1 MLRINKQGF
10 TLIELM
16 VVIVIIG
23 VLASLAIPRF
33 TEASIKAKVA
43 EAPRVIAS
51 FESAFLAAVAEGSD
65 VANGMSD
72 LIFESPNDPSVAAA
86 GAAAGS
92 KWFAYTGSITSITNA
107 EYIAET
113 RTNIGGGIG
122 GKSLNSTYSDDGTV
136 TNVSF
141 VHSGDL
147 PKKYAPNFSTNLP

>member
-33 TEASIKAKVA
+33 TEASVKAKVA

-51 FESAFLAAVAEGSD
+51 FESAFLAAVAEGIN
-65 VANGMSD
+65 VTQTSD
-72 LIFESPNDPSVAAA
+72 LIFESPAETPT
-86 GAAAGS
+86 GATEGPGS
-92 KWFAYTGSITSITNA
+92 KWFAYSASLTGITNA
-107 EYIAET
+107 EYRAT
-113 RTNIGGGIG
+113 ARANIGGGVG
-122 GKSLNSTYSDDGTV
+122 NKTLNTIYSDDGTQ

-141 VHSGDL
+141 THGGDL
-147 PKKYAPNFSTNLP
+147 AKKYAPNFLP

>member
-1 MLRINKQGF
+1 MLRMKKQGF

-33 TEASIKAKVA
+33 TEASVKAKVA

-65 VANGMSD
+65 VSGGMAD
-72 LIFESPNDPSVAAA
+72 LIFESPQEPAPQGSTGV
-86 GAAAGS
+86 GS
-92 KWFAYTGSITSITNA
+92 KWFAYTGSLTAITNA
-107 EYIAET
+107 EYIAT
-113 RTNIGGGIG
+113 ARAGIGGGVG
-122 GKSLNSTYSDDGTV
+122 NKTLNTTYSDDGTV